1 MNKIIAF
8 WEDLKKEMAKVSWPT
23 LPELRES
30 TVVVVVY
37 SILVSIVI
45 FAIDKVYSSIL
56 GFLYQ

>member
-30 TVVVVVY
+30 TVVVVMY
-37 SILVSIVI
+37 SIVVSILI

>member
-8 WEDLKKEMAKVSWPT
+8 WEDLKKEMAKVSWPS

-30 TVVVVVY
+30 TVVVVMY
-37 SILVSIVI
+37 SIVVSILI